1 MKLKSLSRPLVV
13 ALLALATGFA
23 ICVSSASASAED
35 ETQRKQDWQ
44 HQYSTVIAGAA
55 NAEARVEAS
64 RKALRKARQRD
75 RLKGDHRTK
84 VLAELDEAEREVE
97 KARALLDKFP
107 ESARRAGIPPG
118 WLREV
123 EDRQIHNES

>member
-1 MKLKSLSRPLVV
+1 MKLKRLSRPLVV
-13 ALLALATGFA
+13 ASLALTAGFA
-23 ICVSSASASAED
+23 ICISPAMAED
-35 ETQRKQDWQ
+35 ESQRKEHWQ
-44 HQYSTVIAGAA
+44 TRYSMAIAGAA
-55 NAEARVEAS
+55 KAEARVETS

-84 VLAELDEAEREVE
+84 VLADVEEAEQEVE
-97 KARALLDKFP
+97 KARALLDAFP

-123 EDRQIHNES
+123 REQRGLE

>member
-1 MKLKSLSRPLVV
+1 VKLKSLSRPLVV
-13 ALLALATGFA
+13 ALLALATGFV
-23 ICVSSASASAED
+23 ICVSSASAED

-55 NAEARVEAS
+55 KAEARVEAS

-97 KARALLDKFP
+97 KARAMLAKFP

>member
-1 MKLKSLSRPLVV
+1 MKLKSRSRPLVV

-23 ICVSSASASAED
+23 ICVSSASAED

-55 NAEARVEAS
+55 KAEARVETS

-75 RLKGDHRTK
+75 RLKGDHRVK
-84 VLAELDEAEREVE
+84 VLAELEEAEREVE

>member
-23 ICVSSASASAED
+23 ICVSSASAED